1 MVEEEEVGLL
11 VITVQEAVAEVQ
23 RRLAHR
29 LPRVQVVQETAAI
42 QLFKGQPKAIPLG
55 DVEQKVAPLIQKHMA
70 TVPSSEVGAEVECM
84 EGLEKLRP
92 MLEVPFSGLVEVVV
106 EAPSTR
112 QAEMVVLG
120 VLTPTVAVEHQPLI
134 RLERR
139 ELHEAT
145 VVEMGEAEEPL
156 QITRE
161 AQAALQAEAEV
172 VATMKATVPTAV
184 QEPSGFFHGR

>member
-1 MVEEEEVGLL
+1 MGLL
-11 VITVQEAVAEVQ
+11 VITVQEAVAEAQ
-23 RRLAHR
+23 GRLAHR

-42 QLFKGQPKAIPLG
+42 QLFKGQPKAILLG
-55 DVEQKVAPLIQKHMA
+55 GVEPKVAPLIQKHMA
-70 TVPSSEVGAEVECM
+70 TVPSSEVEAEVECM
-84 EGLEKLRP
+84 EGLGKLRP

-139 ELHEAT
+139 ELHETT

-161 AQAALQAEAEV
+161 AQAVLQAEAEV
-172 VATMKATVPTAV
+172 VATVQATVPTAA
-184 QEPSGFFHGR
+184 QEPSESLVGR